1 MKRIF
6 LTVIGIISFLGI
18 IQSQTI
24 TQTIRGKVVDAVT
37 QEALIGASVVILNS
51 YPTIGRA
58 CDIDGYFILEKVPV
72 GRQSIQVSM
81 IGYETYQIN
90 EIMISTGKETI
101 LDIAL
106 QISSIE
112 LDGVVVTVSKDV
124 PLNSMTSLSARQFSV
139 EETQRYAGGMDDPAR
154 LVSSFA
160 GVATPSVSANGISVR
175 GNSPGG
181 LLWRIEGVEVPNPNH
196 FANMT
201 VAGGG
206 LLTTISNNV
215 MGNSDFYTGAFP
227 AEYGN
232 AYSGVFDI
240 KLQNGNTSDRGY
252 IFQAGIMGI
261 DFAAEGPLK
270 KGKNASYIMN
280 YRYSTLGLIA
290 PLLPSGAGVIK
301 YQDLTFKINFPTK
314 KSGLV
319 SFWGV
324 GGIDRN
330 TTTALDS
337 AEWKTDFDRD
347 NSNALPYMF
356 ASGLSHKIILDK
368 KTFLNS
374 AISSSGSGL
383 KFEEERLDYN
393 LKPHPQSNLN
403 NSFLRFTIQSIIN
416 HRFGEKHTNRSGGYF
431 SYLSYI
437 VNVKQAPALGVP
449 LMQMANGSGQS
460 YLLQVF
466 TQSKINPTPRLTFNL
481 GLHYQHFMLNN
492 QYSIEPRTGLKYK
505 IDSKQSVALAYGLH
519 SRLEMLPVYFADI
532 NGTYPN
538 KDLKFMKSSHFVF
551 SYNLKVTHN
560 LRLSIE
566 PYYQYLDNVPV
577 SPDSYVS
584 SINIE
589 NNIFFNE
596 ELVSEGTGRNVGI
609 DLTLEHYLKN
619 GFYYLFTTSVFD
631 SKYTGVDDVE
641 RNTRFN
647 KNYVFNALIGKEWV
661 LGKRKNKILGTN
673 FRLNYMGGNRIEPIN
688 EVVSLAIQDVVL
700 AETPGHLA
708 YEDKFNDMPI
718 FSFTFSYRKNKANYS
733 SVWSVQVL
741 NATNTKQ
748 FVTNYYDS
756 KTKSIKQKYDGIIVP
771 NISYK
776 IEF

>member
-301 YQDLTFKINFPTK
+301 YQD
-314 KSGLV
+314 
-319 SFWGV
+319 
-324 GGIDRN
+324 
-330 TTTALDS
+330 
-337 AEWKTDFDRD
+337 
-347 NSNALPYMF
+347 
-356 ASGLSHKIILDK
+356 
-368 KTFLNS
+368 
-374 AISSSGSGL
+374 
-383 KFEEERLDYN
+383 
-393 LKPHPQSNLN
+393 
-403 NSFLRFTIQSIIN
+403 
-416 HRFGEKHTNRSGGYF
+416 
-431 SYLSYI
+431 
-437 VNVKQAPALGVP
+437 
-449 LMQMANGSGQS
+449 
-460 YLLQVF
+460 
-466 TQSKINPTPRLTFNL
+466 
-481 GLHYQHFMLNN
+481 
-492 QYSIEPRTGLKYK
+492 
-505 IDSKQSVALAYGLH
+505 
-519 SRLEMLPVYFADI
+519 
-532 NGTYPN
+532 
-538 KDLKFMKSSHFVF
+538 
-551 SYNLKVTHN
+551 
-560 LRLSIE
+560 
-566 PYYQYLDNVPV
+566 
-577 SPDSYVS
+577 
-584 SINIE
+584 
-589 NNIFFNE
+589 
-596 ELVSEGTGRNVGI
+596 
-609 DLTLEHYLKN
+609 
-619 GFYYLFTTSVFD
+619 
-631 SKYTGVDDVE
+631 
-641 RNTRFN
+641 
-647 KNYVFNALIGKEWV
+647 
-661 LGKRKNKILGTN
+661 
-673 FRLNYMGGNRIEPIN
+673 
-688 EVVSLAIQDVVL
+688 
-700 AETPGHLA
+700 
-708 YEDKFNDMPI
+708 
-718 FSFTFSYRKNKANYS
+718 
-733 SVWSVQVL
+733 
-741 NATNTKQ
+741 
-748 FVTNYYDS
+748 
-756 KTKSIKQKYDGIIVP
+756 
-771 NISYK
+771 
-776 IEF
+776 